1 MAATRRKSSSTT
13 TRRRSTKKAE
23 TAATT
28 VVGTTTEKEQQNE
41 ALIGSE
47 VVTLRVSL
55 RRGYTM
61 DDIPD
66 GKGSTK
72 CVTLPALDSA
82 LKGSK
87 VGILTPEGNA
97 LFVQL
102 SRTDWENVKRIHG
115 RERMFNSY
123 KGNPPCVAEVESLAA
138 AKAGA
143 YADEIAEVKTGYAP
157 ADPAKLGV
165 EEDKGE

>member
-1 MAATRRKSSSTT
+1 MATT
-13 TRRRSTKKAE
+13 TRRRSTKKTAE
-23 TAATT
+23 TATT
-28 VVGTTTEKEQQNE
+28 VVGTTTEKEEKKE

-55 RRGYTM
+55 RRGYVM

-72 CVTLPALDSA
+72 RVELPALDSA

-87 VGILTPEGNA
+87 VGILTPDGNA
-97 LFVQL
+97 LFIQL
-102 SRTDWENVKRIHG
+102 SRSDWEAVKAIHG
-115 RERMFNSY
+115 KERMFNSW
-123 KGNPPCVAEVESLAA
+123 KGFPPCVAEVESLEA

-143 YADEIAEVKTGYAP
+143 YEDEIKAVKTGYAP
-157 ADPAKLGV
+157 ADPTKLGV